1 MCGIQKIKR
10 DERYRPLQKNYRRDT
25 DEIVNVEDLMK
36 YMLNL
41 FNNTAKDLSKEY
53 DKLSQK
59 DMELNDL
66 DHYIENH
73 KLRAGDLAKV
83 GRLRKT
89 VREERRQI
97 KYNIEMLEV
106 IKKFTDKYNN
116 KLITGDIIQNLKE
129 QENLIQRQQNPRYKY
144 RTNVL
149 DRLEAKDENT
159 FN

>member
-1 MCGIQKIKR
+1 MQRII
-10 DERYRPLQKNYRRDT
+10 RRET
-25 DEIVNVEDLMK
+25 NEVMSVSVEDLMK

-41 FNNTAKDLSKEY
+41 FDNTAKELSKEY

-73 KLRAGDLAKV
+73 KLKSYELAKV
-83 GRLRKT
+83 GKLRKT
-89 VREERRQI
+89 IREERRQI
-97 KYNIEMLEV
+97 KYNIDFLEIV
-106 IKKFTDKYNN
+106 KKFTDKYNS

-129 QENLIQRQQNPRYKY
+129 QEKLLKKQENPVYRY

-149 DRLEAKDENT
+149 ERLEEKTNEDIGNRPTAM
-159 FN
+159 